1 MTGPATTSLDDAM
14 IRAATRPSPDRD
26 VWRSP
31 RLWAV
36 AAAVVTVF
44 GLLNATQTYVRIVL
58 RGRDSFTWALA
69 LAGDLP
75 FWAATLATFPIV
87 VWAVHRFPLLSSA
100 WKRAALIHVGMSL
113 AHAALKLLLGLL
125 VAHPLVNA
133 LGDRISLVEGA
144 QQVFVASYAGSVS
157 MYWAL
162 VGVVLAVDYYNETRE
177 RERRAAQAEVRAAQL
192 ETHLERARL
201 DWLRSQLNPHFL
213 FNTLNSVSTLAR
225 QGRTSAVVK
234 TLADLADLLRTTL
247 SHSGVSV
254 PLEQE
259 LRLLDRYLDIERLRF
274 GDRLS
279 VEVDASDDARR
290 APVPSLLL
298 QPIVENALRH
308 GVGRIRGPVQV
319 RIRARRT
326 DAGLELTVTD
336 SGRGFEPDWSEG
348 VGLSS
353 TRARLRQL
361 YGEAASLDV
370 ASSDAG
376 ARVSITLPYEVGAK
390 RPSRTGPPVAVD
402 VRPPGVT

>member
-1 MTGPATTSLDDAM
+1 
-14 IRAATRPSPDRD
+14 
-26 VWRSP
+26 
-31 RLWAV
+31 
-36 AAAVVTVF
+36 
-44 GLLNATQTYVRIVL
+44 
-58 RGRDSFTWALA
+58 
-69 LAGDLP
+69 
-75 FWAATLATFPIV
+75 
-87 VWAVHRFPLLSSA
+87 
-100 WKRAALIHVGMSL
+100 
-113 AHAALKLLLGLL
+113 
-125 VAHPLVNA
+125 VNA

-402 VRPPGVT
+402 AGPPGVT